1 MKVSIEAP
9 RQKKVCT
16 LPIAIIT
23 VDAPIAKNGYP
34 RMMRQQQMDDLSRMT
49 VWKLGERRDMRR
61 GWWKKAYF
69 AEPCPLRLVKYV
81 RDCGAYDDASKGQS
95 EGEEQQYVCGA
106 QVVVEDMIKRRRR
119 CREGGRGAQNQAS
132 LIETQ

>member
-1 MKVSIEAP
+1 MNVSIGGTSTKEEY
-9 RQKKVCT
+9 T
-16 LPIAIIT
+16 LPAAIIT

-49 VWKLGERRDMRR
+49 VWKLSERLEMRR
-61 GWWKKAYF
+61 AWWEKAYI
-69 AEPCPLRLVKYV
+69 AEPCPLRLVQYV

-119 CREGGRGAQNQAS
+119 CRKSSRGAQNQAS
-132 LIETQ
+132 LIKTK